1 MLLYVATDA
10 MFELEIEPASVTIL
24 LLDTQNQTHNFEQ
37 NTVDI
42 NCESTPIEVG
52 VLTDL
57 SKPVFY
63 TRGKCL
69 LFRLQKRSESVSVS
83 VYS

>member
-1 MLLYVATDA
+1 

-24 LLDTQNQTHNFEQ
+24 LLDAQNQTHNFEQ

-63 TRGKCL
+63 TRGKCIIL
-69 LFRLQKRSESVSVS
+69 APETPRMCFCFRLLL
-83 VYS
+83 Y